1 MLRGSLPALGL
12 DVLGNAEHAGRLF
25 FRQAEGILREHLLR
39 ERVAGN
45 GPRRR
50 AARRQRT
57 GQTVTMKTFSTVKR
71 TACLRG
77 SSRKKARDTQ
87 MSDGSTPRATPEMNM
102 VSWTSSEIPS
112 GTSKW

>member
-1 MLRGSLPALGL
+1 MLRGRLPPLRI
-12 DVLGNAEHAGRLF
+12 DVFGNAEHAGRLF

-57 GQTVTMKTFSTVKR
+57 GQTVTMKTFSTVRR

-77 SSRKKARDTQ
+77 SSRKKHRDTQ
-87 MSDGSTPRATPEMNM
+87 MSDGSIPESHARNEE
-102 VSWTSSEIPS
+102 VVLDLE
-112 GTSKW
+112 

>member
-1 MLRGSLPALGL
+1 MPSTLVGCSSGKP
-12 DVLGNAEHAGRLF
+12 NAFL
-25 FRQAEGILREHLLR
+25 
-39 ERVAGN
+39 V
-45 GPRRR
+45 
-50 AARRQRT
+50 RT

-77 SSRKKARDTQ
+77 SSRKKHRDTQ